1 MLGRR
6 LAKELLARI
15 VVEVGAAR
23 AVIEQPRLVRLGLLL
38 DERLGILAPLLVE
51 FGKDGDGHLLDVG
64 QFLAL
69 GRVHEAAVEGHVL
82 DPLGA
87 RVRIDD
93 LGEEVRVA
101 PLRVH
106 VGDGEEAVEIVVAD
120 MLRLALHVLAE
131 MPLADRLRRVTGLAE
146 QHRQGDLALQ
156 AAGFAVHRRTMQ
168 PVTVRYAAGVQRRA
182 RRRAGGFGIAGGK
195 LQAAAR
201 DLVEVRR
208 RRADGDAAAVAAEIA
223 PADIVHEIDEDVG
236 LLLACGEFS
245 RCGFDVFPVHESGF
259 EMVCLAHGLRCDG
272 VESRHVSSVDLRA
285 NYSLAASV
293 AMARASAVSGAP

>member
-1 MLGRR
+1 M
-6 LAKELLARI
+6 E
-15 VVEVGAAR
+15 VEAPAPSSLPASAA
-23 AVIEQPRLVRLGLLL
+23 APR
-38 DERLGILAPLLVE
+38 PLPQTSL
-51 FGKDGDGHLLDVG
+51 F
-64 QFLAL
+64 
-69 GRVHEAAVEGHVL
+69 
-82 DPLGA
+82 
-87 RVRIDD
+87 
-93 LGEEVRVA
+93 
-101 PLRVH
+101 
-106 VGDGEEAVEIVVAD
+106 
-120 MLRLALHVLAE
+120 
-131 MPLADRLRRVTGLAE
+131 
-146 QHRQGDLALQ
+146 RQ
-156 AAGFAVHRRTMQ
+156 
-168 PVTVRYAAGVQRRA
+168 
-182 RRRAGGFGIAGGK
+182 